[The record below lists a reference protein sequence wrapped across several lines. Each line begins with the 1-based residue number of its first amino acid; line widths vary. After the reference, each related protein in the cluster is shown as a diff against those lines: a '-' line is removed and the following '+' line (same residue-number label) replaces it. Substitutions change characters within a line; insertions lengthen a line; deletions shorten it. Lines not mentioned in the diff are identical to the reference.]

1 MTKQAAQ
8 QPIYRGSILDA
19 DPPAQGV
26 TIAGRITRK
35 VLTKGGSVS
44 ATQLAKWGPDGTE
57 FFFRVL
63 RKGIAKQMSK
73 TSAPAPPVTP
83 TKPVK
88 ASGANAKTKRV
99 PKRADESKAGPAAL
113 PVSTDRDWTDQQRN
127 RWSTRTRAV
136 MHGLIVAVML
146 FVGAAVFTRLWG
158 ALAPLILQ

>member
-1 MTKQAAQ
+1 M
-8 QPIYRGSILDA
+8 
-19 DPPAQGV
+19 
-26 TIAGRITRK
+26 
-35 VLTKGGSVS
+35 
-44 ATQLAKWGPDGTE
+44 
-57 FFFRVL
+57 L